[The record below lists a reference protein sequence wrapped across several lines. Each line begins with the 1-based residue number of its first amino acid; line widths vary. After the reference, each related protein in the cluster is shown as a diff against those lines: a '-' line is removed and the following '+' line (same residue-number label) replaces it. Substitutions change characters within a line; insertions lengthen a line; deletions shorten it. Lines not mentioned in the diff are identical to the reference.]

1 MNQNESSLLIDL
13 PPAFL
18 RSKYMSLRTYRR
30 DGTAI
35 DCPVWFAWS
44 DDVAQ
49 VWFRSRTD
57 VGKLRRIARQPRVEL
72 RPCNWRGVVRADGPV
87 LVGSARALDPGTDG
101 AAMAEAELALHRRY
115 GWQWYSLHLFRLP
128 FTHTVKVEM
137 TLREKLATIRAQRP
151 IEDSRLV
158 VVAIDDR
165 SEHPDRR
172 R

>member
-18 RSKYMSLRTYRR
+18 RSKYLSLRTYRR
-30 DGTAI
+30 DGTSI

-44 DDVAQ
+44 DDAAQ
-49 VWFRSRTD
+49 VWFRSRAD
-57 VGKLRRIARQPRVEL
+57 VGKVRRIAHHPRVEL
-72 RPCNWRGVVRADGPV
+72 RPCSWRGVVRADAPV
-87 LVGSARALDPGTDG
+87 LAGSARVLDPGADG
-101 AAMAEAELALHRRY
+101 SVTAQAEMALHHRY

-158 VVAIDDR
+158 TVAIDGH
-165 SEHPDRR
+165 SERPDHRR
-172 R
+172 

>member
-30 DGTAI
+30 DGTSI

-44 DDVAQ
+44 DDAAQ
-49 VWFRSRTD
+49 VWFRSRAD
-57 VGKLRRIARQPRVEL
+57 VAKLRRIALQPRVEL
-72 RPCNWRGVVRADGPV
+72 RPCNWRGVARPDAPV
-87 LVGSARALDPGTDG
+87 LAGSSRVLDPVTDR
-101 AAMAEAELALHRRY
+101 AVTAEAEAALHRRY

-128 FTHTVKVEM
+128 FTHTVKVDM
-137 TLREKLATIRAQRP
+137 TLGEKLATIRAQRP

-158 VVAIDDR
+158 MVAIDDR
-165 SEHPDRR
+165 SGRPDRR

>member
-30 DGTAI
+30 DGTPI

-44 DDVAQ
+44 GDAAR
-49 VWFRSRTD
+49 VWFRSRAD
-57 VGKLRRIARQPRVEL
+57 VAKLRRIARHPQVEL
-72 RPCNWRGVVRADGPV
+72 RPCSWRGVVRADGPV
-87 LVGSARALDPGTDG
+87 LAGLARVLDPVTDG
-101 AAMAEAELALHRRY
+101 AVMAEAELALHRRY

-158 VVAIDDR
+158 EIVIDGHSSR
-165 SEHPDRR
+165 PDRR